1 MSYVLTK
8 RGYAIKN
15 ERKKGLAKTFETNT
29 DSTAWSQDGHGKID
43 TCMVKGITP
52 NIACS
57 NVPKRK
63 KVLVPIQCSHL
74 HFPHFKNKELEK
86 AQIMAKIMTKQKIRT
101 EIAILWTKFH
111 I

>member
-43 TCMVKGITP
+43 ARMHGKGGNP
-52 NIACS
+52 KYCLFKCS
-57 NVPKRK
+57 KDE
-63 KVLVPIQCSHL
+63 KVLVPI
-74 HFPHFKNKELEK
+74 
-86 AQIMAKIMTKQKIRT
+86 
-101 EIAILWTKFH
+101 
-111 I
+111 